1 MALLDA
7 QPFRTYREESA
18 RMRASLDEILSKEIP
33 AYASDDTS
41 LVVFGSLA
49 RGEWTSGSDLDWT
62 YLIDGQANS
71 DHLRI
76 SQEIRNAFLKAKL
89 QEPGQTGI
97 FGNMA
102 FSHDIIHQ
110 IGGQYDTNRNTT
122 QRILLLLESHPI
134 GARTE
139 AHERVIRAVINRYLE
154 EDTHPLT
161 QNSRAYRVPR
171 FLLNDIVRFWRTMAV
186 DFASKQR
193 DRAGKGWGI
202 RNAKLRMS
210 RKLIFASGLLICF
223 SANLDPALQAEISTG
238 KNDIKLKLASHIRN
252 QLKATPL
259 EFLARSM
266 EQYGVPE
273 PTAKRLFG
281 AYAEF
286 LDLLNDEV
294 SRDALKN
301 LRSEDSRTDKV
312 FQKVRQFGGAF
323 EQAINHIFFENKH
336 IAPLTRKYGVF

>member
-1 MALLDA
+1 MSRTLL
-7 QPFRTYREESA
+7 
-18 RMRASLDEILSKEIP
+18 SLAGFQGILS
-33 AYASDDTS
+33 
-41 LVVFGSLA
+41 G
-49 RGEWTSGSDLDWT
+49 
-62 YLIDGQANS
+62 
-71 DHLRI
+71 
-76 SQEIRNAFLKAKL
+76 
-89 QEPGQTGI
+89 
-97 FGNMA
+97 
-102 FSHDIIHQ
+102 
-110 IGGQYDTNRNTT
+110 
-122 QRILLLLESHPI
+122 
-134 GARTE
+134 
-139 AHERVIRAVINRYLE
+139 
-154 EDTHPLT
+154 
-161 QNSRAYRVPR
+161 
-171 FLLNDIVRFWRTMAV
+171 RFWVIAE
-186 DFASKQR
+186 A
-193 DRAGKGWGI
+193 
-202 RNAKLRMS
+202 
-210 RKLIFASGLLICF
+210 GLLVCF